1 MYENNDLNY
10 NEVNQKPKK
19 SFKRFITGAL
29 IVSLVGGGSI
39 GASFAVTSGLMNNV
53 ALTEKEVAKKVANSE
68 NYQVMSTV
76 TNNPISTIAQ
86 EVGPSIVSI
95 INDQVVQT
103 VIGDYKQSGLGS
115 GVIFKE
121 DEEKVYMITNAHVVE
136 GATSLTVNFLGNYK
150 VKAELVGMDKLTD
163 IAVVAV
169 NKVDIPKEAAADIKV
184 APLGN
189 SDELK
194 VGEMAIAI
202 GTPIDEA
209 YNNTVT
215 VGVVSALNRKISV
228 PDKELNL
235 IQTDAAINPG
245 NSGGALVGPTGEVM
259 GINTIKLVESG
270 VEGMGFAIPIN
281 DVKPIVDEIMQEGR
295 VKRPVLGISGQNM
308 IESLGQTY
316 EIPVG
321 IFVANVMP
329 GSSADIAGIKPKD
342 IILEFDGQKVTTM
355 EELKPLLQA
364 KKIGDVVKVRLI
376 RGGEKVEVEVQLKEA
391 PTATMS

>member
-391 PTATMS
+391 PTATVS